1 MEKHLVHRQKVT
13 LQVSKR
19 DDAFALQSMV
29 SYLLQN
35 DLKTSL
41 ESALDKAFPPGKVVR
56 IDTLQLNLGD
66 INPNNFEQEFKSKFI
81 TVLAESLSA
90 KSDSIANN
98 SAGAESI
105 ISEAQSVADA
115 LIFFLEKGYLPWYSS
130 TVNITDWETDILKIL
145 TKTEYQYL
153 AEWLQ
158 EAQQQNSAVIDRL
171 ILQFSDHLLAAIIQN
186 ATTFTSNN
194 WKQLFTDFTF
204 VLSIFDKGKIN
215 IGSKKEQQ
223 PSATPSYFNLN
234 SQTVRNQVWQSAFRV
249 LLNAPDKAYALS
261 ILKLLS
267 AHFGIKDKHITN
279 AREKQISSNLKT
291 AIVKDAFKQWVR
303 FLKMEDGT
311 ISVKAKSDSNRNGT
325 EEDIDATSTQANTNK
340 NDTEE
345 DIVDFVAPADDNI
358 QIENSSDPGKSIDT
372 NNLGNTDMA
381 EKGTYADDNSAYNSE
396 EANKPTPNKK
406 DSTKKKKQTDEK
418 DIISINTCGLVL
430 LNPFFKPYFERL
442 ELMNNNKFINEQ
454 ARERAV
460 MLLYYLTTGNTEAA
474 EFELVIQ
481 KILCGYPLQ
490 QPLATAIKVSET
502 EKICSDG
509 LLETVLNAWSSLKNT
524 SVQGL
529 RETFLLRNGNLELR
543 ENGWLLKVEQKGWD
557 VLLNN
562 IPWGFSTIRH
572 PWMENVLS
580 VDWY

>member
-13 LQVSKR
+13 LQVSKK

-35 DLKTSL
+35 ELKTSL

-81 TVLAESLSA
+81 TALAESLSA

-130 TVNITDWETDILKIL
+130 TVNIADWETDILKIL

-153 AEWLQ
+153 VEWLQ

-186 ATTFTSNN
+186 ATTFTRNN

-223 PSATPSYFNLN
+223 PSTTPSYFNLN
-234 SQTVRNQVWQSAFRV
+234 SQTVRNQVWQSAFQV

-267 AHFGIKDKHITN
+267 AHFGIKGKHITT
-279 AREKQISSNLKT
+279 AREKQISSILKT
-291 AIVKDAFKQWVR
+291 AVVKDAFKQWIQL
-303 FLKMEDGT
+303 LKMEDGT
-311 ISVKAKSDSNRNGT
+311 ILDKTKPDNTRSGT
-325 EEDIDATSTQANTNK
+325 K
-340 NDTEE
+340 E
-345 DIVDFVAPADDNI
+345 DIVDLTASADDNNRI
-358 QIENSSDPGKSIDT
+358 GNNNDPDKSIDT
-372 NNLGNTDMA
+372 NNLANKNMA
-381 EKGTYADDNSAYNSE
+381 EQHTSAGDNSAYNSE
-396 EANKPTPNKK
+396 EANKPAPNKK
-406 DSTKKKKQTDEK
+406 DSIKKKKQADEK

-442 ELMNNNKFINEQ
+442 ELMNNNKFINDQ

-474 EFELVIQ
+474 EFDLVLQ

-490 QPLATAIKVSET
+490 QPLATAIIVSET
-502 EKICSDG
+502 EKMFSDG
-509 LLETVLNAWSSLKNT
+509 LLEAVLNAWNSLKNT

-529 RETFLLRNGNLELR
+529 RESFLLRNGNLELR
-543 ENGWLLKVEQKGWD
+543 ENGWLLKVEQRGLD
-557 VLLNN
+557 VLLGT

-572 PWMENVLS
+572 PWMENILS